1 MVGRARQGVLTGGS
15 LATFDRN
22 RKEQEAQKALSKNNY
37 EKAIEA
43 YGALLRHDPRDRR
56 IRQKLADLYQRV
68 GRKEDAAKHYRE
80 LARLFGVD
88 GNHRAAIAVYKKLV
102 VLQPSDS
109 ALVGELAGCYLLAGF
124 TNDAITN
131 FEQAI
136 NGLEV
141 RNPKLAAEYCLE
153 LQKLKPGDIPLQ
165 IRTAELLAAGG
176 DQGKAFEAYRDI
188 ISDLRRRGRMDEVGR
203 LATQALKLKEDV
215 PDLLQ
220 DAAEASLV
228 VEDAAGA
235 LRHLQ
240 VAYQSD
246 PRDARTL
253 ELLAR
258 AFEMGED
265 KAKAR
270 PILVALADVLSK
282 SRSYSERVPVL
293 ERAIAVGESDSGLE
307 AKLAKAKIEA
317 QLASLRLTQLEL
329 AKPQD
334 EVQQRLCTRMMVF
347 KRYGFGERGLDEL
360 AAMDSGTRGTLA
372 VRAHEAELRLAM
384 GQDEE
389 GHALAEGLLVDAG
402 DEIDRVQQRLAV
414 LTGQDLT
421 PFFAGLEQDDDA
433 DKGQAAQGNPEAMS
447 NLLDNALS
455 EEEELVDDVEAVVSG
470 DGEEANAAPS
480 SATDDI
486 FGDDDEDWIDDDD
499 DDTGFDA
506 LLKSGGTVA
515 EIDPEEEVIPAA
527 GPDLEEAEGLM
538 AMGLHDEALAI
549 LEGAA
554 GLKAATLK
562 ARCLRDQ
569 GQVKQAFSF
578 LRDAV
583 DDGDESDGGQAE
595 ALFEL
600 AELAGRSGKHRPA
613 LRYLRELE
621 ESFPNHRSSEVSAR
635 MKALKRVLSA

>member
-1 MVGRARQGVLTGGS
+1 M
-15 LATFDRN
+15 ATFDRN
-22 RKEQEAQKALSKNNY
+22 RKEQEAQKALGKNNY

-102 VLQPSDS
+102 VLQPADS

-136 NGLEV
+136 NGLEM
-141 RNPKLAAEYCLE
+141 RDPKLAAQYCLE
-153 LQKLKPGDIPLQ
+153 LQKLKPSDTPLQ
-165 IRTAELLAAGG
+165 IRTAELLASSGE
-176 DQGKAFEAYRDI
+176 QGRAFEAYRSI

-220 DAAEASLV
+220 DAAESCLV
-228 VEDAAGA
+228 VEDAGGA

-240 VAYQSD
+240 VAYQAD

-270 PILVALADVLSK
+270 PILVALADVLAQSQ
-282 SRSYSERVPVL
+282 SYSARVPVL
-293 ERAIAVGESDSGLE
+293 ERAIAVGGADADLR
-307 AKLAKAKIEA
+307 AKLEKAKIEA
-317 QLASLRLTQLEL
+317 QLASLRLTQLTL
-329 AKPQD
+329 AEPAD
-334 EVQQRLCTRMMVF
+334 EVQLRLCTRMSVF
-347 KRYGFGERGLDEL
+347 KRYGFGERGLEEL
-360 AAMDSGTRGTLA
+360 MAMDSGTREMLA
-372 VRAHEAELRLAM
+372 VRAHEAELRLSM
-384 GQDEE
+384 DQVEE
-389 GHALAEGLLVDAG
+389 GLALVEGLLVDSG
-402 DEIDRVQQRLAV
+402 EEIDKVQQRLAV
-414 LTGQDLT
+414 LSGADLS
-421 PFFAGLEQDDDA
+421 PFFAGIETGTEDA
-433 DKGQAAQGNPEAMS
+433 DSQAENIDPEAMAGF
-447 NLLDNALS
+447 LDNALV
-455 EEEELVDDVEAVVSG
+455 EDDDLVDDVVEDEVSVQENPALETADLLG
-470 DGEEANAAPS
+470 
-480 SATDDI
+480 
-486 FGDDDEDWIDDDD
+486 DDDD
-499 DDTGFDA
+499 DWVEDEEDDDGFDA
-506 LLKSGGTVA
+506 LLKTGGTFA
-515 EIDPEEEVIPAA
+515 EVDPEEESLGGGV
-527 GPDLEEAEGLM
+527 DLEEAEGLI
-538 AMGLHDEALAI
+538 AMGLHSEAMKI
-549 LEGAA
+549 LEGGE
-554 GLKAATLK
+554 GLKTATLL
-562 ARCLRDQ
+562 ANCMREQ
-569 GQVKQAFSF
+569 GQTKEAFML

-583 DDGDESDGGQAE
+583 DDSQEDDPAQAE
-595 ALFEL
+595 ALFVL

-621 ESFPNHRSSEVSAR
+621 ESFPSHRSGEVSAR
-635 MKALKRVLSA
+635 VKALKKVLST

>member
-1 MVGRARQGVLTGGS
+1 M
-15 LATFDRN
+15 ATFDRN

-102 VLQPSDS
+102 VLQPADS

-141 RNPKLAAEYCLE
+141 RNPKLAAQYCLE
-153 LQKLKPGDIPLQ
+153 LQKLKTGDIPLQ

-176 DQGKAFEAYRDI
+176 EQGQAFEAYRAI

-220 DAAEASLV
+220 DAAEACLV

-246 PRDARTL
+246 PRDSRTL

-282 SRSYSERVPVL
+282 SRAYTERVPVL
-293 ERAIAVGESDSGLE
+293 ERALAVGDPDSTLE

-317 QLASLRLTQLEL
+317 QLASLRLTQLDI

-347 KRYGFGERGLDEL
+347 KRYGFGERGLEEL
-360 AAMDSGTRGTLA
+360 AAMDSGTRQTLA

-384 GQDEE
+384 GQSEE
-389 GHALAEGLLVDAG
+389 GQALAEGLLVDAG
-402 DEIDRVQQRLAV
+402 EEIDRVQQRLAV
-414 LTGQDLT
+414 LTGEDLT
-421 PFFAGLEQDDDA
+421 PFFAGLEE
-433 DKGQAAQGNPEAMS
+433 QAPDTQKAPANPEAMA
-447 NLLDNALS
+447 NLLDNALAD
-455 EEEELVDDVEAVVSG
+455 EEELVDDVENAEAVEPDSEPAVVR
-470 DGEEANAAPS
+470 DTAA
-480 SATDDI
+480 DL
-486 FGDDDEDWIDDDD
+486 FGDDDD
-499 DDTGFDA
+499 DDWVDDDDEAAGFDA
-506 LLKSGGTVA
+506 LLKSGGTLA
-515 EIDPEEEVIPAA
+515 EIDPEDEVLSS

-538 AMGLHDEALAI
+538 AMGLHAEALAI

-554 GLKAATLK
+554 GLSAATLK

-569 GQVKQAFSF
+569 GQVKEAFSF

-583 DDGDESDGGQAE
+583 DDSEESDSGQAE
-595 ALFEL
+595 AFFEL

-621 ESFPNHRSSEVSAR
+621 ESFPEHRSSEVSAR
-635 MKALKRVLSA
+635 MKALKRVLSS

>member
-1 MVGRARQGVLTGGS
+1 M
-15 LATFDRN
+15 ATFDRN

-141 RNPKLAAEYCLE
+141 RNPKLAAQYCLE
-153 LQKLKPGDIPLQ
+153 LQKLKAGDVPLQ

-176 DQGKAFEAYRDI
+176 DQGKAFEAYRSI

-220 DAAEASLV
+220 DAAEACLV

-246 PRDARTL
+246 PRDSRTL

-282 SRSYSERVPVL
+282 TRSYDERVPVL
-293 ERAIAVGESDSGLE
+293 ERAIAVGDPDSALE
-307 AKLAKAKIEA
+307 AKLAKARIEA

-334 EVQQRLCTRMMVF
+334 EVQLRLCTRMMVF
-347 KRYGFGERGLDEL
+347 KRYGFGERGLEEL

-384 GQDEE
+384 GQSEE
-389 GHALAEGLLVDAG
+389 GQALAEGLLVDAG

-421 PFFAGLEQDDDA
+421 PFFAGLEQADDSSQKPEA
-433 DKGQAAQGNPEAMS
+433 NPEAMAS
-447 NLLDNALS
+447 LLDNALS
-455 EEEELVDDVEAVVSG
+455 DEDELVDD
-470 DGEEANAAPS
+470 GEGGESPGPDEPTPESS
-480 SATDDI
+480 SAAVDL
-486 FGDDDEDWIDDDD
+486 FGDDDDDWVDDDD
-499 DDTGFDA
+499 DDAGFDA

-515 EIDPEEEVIPAA
+515 EIDPEEEVLSSA
-527 GPDLEEAEGLM
+527 PDLEEAEGLM
-538 AMGLHDEALAI
+538 AMGLHADALAI
-549 LEGAA
+549 VEGAA

-569 GQVKQAFSF
+569 GQVKEAYSF

-583 DDGDESDGGQAE
+583 DDSEASDVGQAE
-595 ALFEL
+595 AFFEL

-621 ESFPNHRSSEVSAR
+621 ESFPEHRSAEVAAR
-635 MKALKRVLSA
+635 MKALKRVLSG

>member
-1 MVGRARQGVLTGGS
+1 M
-15 LATFDRN
+15 ATFDRN

-102 VLQPSDS
+102 VLQPADS

-176 DQGKAFEAYRDI
+176 DQSQAFEAYRSI

-220 DAAEASLV
+220 DAAEACLV

-282 SRSYSERVPVL
+282 RRAYTERVPVL
-293 ERAIAVGESDSGLE
+293 ERAIAVGEADSGLE

-317 QLASLRLTQLEL
+317 KLASLRLTQLEL

-360 AAMDSGTRGTLA
+360 GEMDSGTRETLA
-372 VRAHEAELRLAM
+372 VRAHEAELRLSM
-384 GQDEE
+384 GQEEE
-389 GHALAEGLLVDAG
+389 GQALAEGLLVDAG
-402 DEIDRVQQRLAV
+402 EEIDQVQQRLAV
-414 LTGQDLT
+414 LTGQDLA
-421 PFFAGLEQDDDA
+421 PFFAGLEEEPA
-433 DKGQAAQGNPEAMS
+433 DTSSEGKSAESSQAMS
-447 NLLDNALS
+447 SLLDNALS
-455 EEEELVDDVEAVVSG
+455 EEEELVEDVENTISSE
-470 DGEEANAAPS
+470 DTEDLSAPS
-480 SATDDI
+480 PSAADDI
-486 FGDDDEDWIDDDD
+486 FGDDDDDDWVDDED
-499 DDTGFDA
+499 DDAGFDA

-515 EIDPEEEVIPAA
+515 EIDPEDEEISA

-538 AMGLHDEALAI
+538 AMGLHQEALAI
-549 LEGAA
+549 LDAA
-554 GLKAATLK
+554 SGLKAATLK

-569 GQVKQAFSF
+569 GQVKEAFGF

-583 DDGDESDGGQAE
+583 DDAEDADTGQAE
-595 ALFEL
+595 AYFEL

-621 ESFPNHRSSEVSAR
+621 ESFPDHRSAEVSAR
-635 MKALKRVLSA
+635 MKALKRVLSN